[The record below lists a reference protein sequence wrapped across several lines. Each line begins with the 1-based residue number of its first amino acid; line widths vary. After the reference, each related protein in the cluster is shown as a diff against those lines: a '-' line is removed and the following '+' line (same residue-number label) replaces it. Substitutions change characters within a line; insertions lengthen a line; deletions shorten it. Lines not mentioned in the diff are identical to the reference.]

1 MQGALILQG
10 FLASESRSSEDSS
23 LSQQIIKR
31 KRKSWGTTEGN
42 KDKGKRKERRRGVH
56 VCYDLFDDY
65 RDGRGCGDR
74 WRRGVVMLSVTLGC
88 VIQAGWMPLSTASC
102 LNEEAYGCMRTSA
115 HFMNIWFIFPVC
127 VCVRE
132 RKKTERKGGRI
143 FFLSFTCHCKNS
155 QGLLCGILIIIAN
168 PEYKSLSA
176 KHIEWNWNDKTK
188 LI

>member
-1 MQGALILQG
+1 MNHGTRRTHLSHNRLLTERG
-10 FLASESRSSEDSS
+10 SRGV
-23 LSQQIIKR
+23 QWRAIR
-31 KRKSWGTTEGN
+31 T
-42 KDKGKRKERRRGVH
+42 KGKRGERRRRVH
-56 VCYDLFDDY
+56 VCDNLFDDY
-65 RDGRGCGDR
+65 RDSSSSGDR
-74 WRRGVVMLSVTLGC
+74 WRRGVVMLSVICGC

-132 RKKTERKGGRI
+132 RQREKERKGGRVI
-143 FFLSFTCHCKNS
+143 FFSLSFTCHCRNS